1 MAVDSHLLSQV
12 AKSGSVMFR
21 TYAMWPPAVT
31 IGRHQRWMR
40 VVDESVCQ
48 RAGWDWCRRPS
59 GGGALLHKDEI
70 NYAVIAPRGAIAE
83 VGEGEFRAV
92 FDAIGRAL
100 TSALCQMGF
109 NPELHIGDR
118 GAVSSQHGLCGRSI
132 TGNEIAL
139 NGLKIV
145 AAAQM
150 ITPAGI
156 LQHGTI
162 YIKSPEESDLFWPAA
177 DPGADSKLNR
187 QRWADLGPR
196 FREWSWEAI
205 SIALEGEFRRHLSVA
220 CQSAELT
227 TDDWTAIDSIVA
239 DRIASGWDK
248 IR

>member
-1 MAVDSHLLSQV
+1 MAVDSYLLSEV
-12 AKSGSVMFR
+12 AKFGSVMFR
-21 TYAMWPPAVT
+21 TYAMQPPAVT
-31 IGRHQRWMR
+31 IGRHQRWSR
-40 VVDESVCQ
+40 VVDEAACLS
-48 RAGWDWCRRPS
+48 RGWNWCRRPS

-83 VGEGEFRAV
+83 VGEGEFRVV

-100 TSALCQMGF
+100 MSALRHMGF

-118 GAVSSQHGLCGRSI
+118 GAVSAQHGLCGRSI
-132 TGNEIAL
+132 TGNEIAID
-139 NGLKIV
+139 GLKIV

-150 ITPAGI
+150 ITPGGI

-162 YIKSPEESDLFWPAA
+162 YLKAPTESDRFWPAS
-177 DPGADSKLNR
+177 DTVADSEFGV

-196 FREWSWEAI
+196 FREASWE
-205 SIALEGEFRRHLSVA
+205 SITAALADEFRRHLPVA

-227 TDDWTAIDSIVA
+227 DVAWSEIDALVA
-239 DRIASGWDK
+239 SRSASGWDK